1 MPTKVRVESTLG
13 PVINSQT
20 VNAGELSGIVRNE
33 NHINLQRMATD
44 EGIQGTYR
52 LTFLRK

>member
-1 MPTKVRVESTLG
+1 MPTRVRVESTLG
-13 PVINSQT
+13 PVLHSQS

-44 EGIQGTYR
+44 EGIQGTCW
-52 LTFLRK
+52 LTHLRK